1 MQREAIEA
9 KMEHILAEM
18 QKAEQEAQQLRPRL
32 RYLEEI
38 LLRLDGAMTVLKGL
52 LEEEAGV
59 SVNHEAGP

>member
-9 KMEHILAEM
+9 KMQHILAEM
-18 QKAEQEAQQLRPRL
+18 QKAEQEAGQIRPRL

-59 SVNHEAGP
+59 SVNHEAAP